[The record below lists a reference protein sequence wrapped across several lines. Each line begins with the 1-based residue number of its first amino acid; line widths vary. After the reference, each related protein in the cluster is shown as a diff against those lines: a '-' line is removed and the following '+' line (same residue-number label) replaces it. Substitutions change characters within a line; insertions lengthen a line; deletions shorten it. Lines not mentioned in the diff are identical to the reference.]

1 MLPIKLD
8 LTEKVAATLRQLRLD
23 YPVNGEVL
31 TAEGLSKAI
40 GNNRAWMSQIE
51 SRRLKKIKREDII
64 KIYKLLHNES
74 DDKIAEQM
82 AEADLCSPF
91 ETRYDSDK
99 NNSSFVNDS
108 YSEGIVSL
116 DNLMSDLRDVL
127 LDEYKKLDNH
137 HRNSLLG
144 CVESMID
151 NFRNDYEHTYSIYT
165 VPISYADPDYFG
177 EKYAKEYYQSL
188 DVVCSKYTMLLSEAY
203 HKADIDSF
211 LASANDIYTDTLQ
224 DINSIDLNTPSEDMM
239 NLTMWIKDFSWRTF
253 SYIERL
259 QNNCVHDTTLSLD
272 DLFRMITELLNAF
285 FAKLK
290 LNYKFSVPIPTVQS
304 TENELNAKKLEISN
318 AIMLIIQHISKFPPA
333 Q

>member
-82 AEADLCSPF
+82 AEADLCSTF

-127 LDEYKKLDNH
+127 LEEYKKLDNH
-137 HRNSLLG
+137 MRNSLLG

-151 NFRNDYEHTYSIYT
+151 NFKNDYEHTYSIYT
-165 VPISYADPDYFG
+165 MPISYADPEYFG

-188 DVVCSKYTMLLSEAY
+188 DVVCSKYTMLLSEAF
-203 HKADIDSF
+203 HKADTDSF
-211 LASANDIYTDTLQ
+211 LAFANDTYTDLLQ
-224 DINSIDLNTPSEDMM
+224 DIKSIDSNISSEEMM
-239 NLTMWIKDFSWRTF
+239 NLTMWIQDFSKRTF
-253 SYIERL
+253 DYIDRL
-259 QNNCVHDTTLSLD
+259 QDGHTHDTALSLD
-272 DLFRMITELLNAF
+272 NLFRMIEELLSAF
-285 FAKLK
+285 FIKLK
-290 LNYKFSVPIPTVQS
+290 LTYTFSVPIPTVQS
-304 TENELNAKKLEISN
+304 TKDELNAKQLEISN
-318 AIMLIIQHISKFPPA
+318 AIMLIIQHIQTNKSK
-333 Q
+333 